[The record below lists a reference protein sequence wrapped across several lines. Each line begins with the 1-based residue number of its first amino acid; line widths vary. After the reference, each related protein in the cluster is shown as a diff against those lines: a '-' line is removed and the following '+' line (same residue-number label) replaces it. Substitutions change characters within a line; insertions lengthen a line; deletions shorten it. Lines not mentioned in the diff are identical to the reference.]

1 MERPKNAGLFT
12 PFPPRIEFSHNS
24 CSSRSGQERTAHCF
38 CFLRGRD
45 LKERRV
51 AYLRPISP
59 SGSGSASCRAV
70 RGRLPLARDLTYGSF
85 LPGRDQPDS
94 SGMGGRVGER
104 DLGGRRDRRRRVRP
118 FPQSQ
123 RGGVAWAQVKP
134 TPTYPGN
141 FRCRDSLREAG
152 VAPRWPAGRPLPPA
166 LRVRAQPP
174 GFFPGDPRPVW
185 RARGLPAAPAS
196 AADGGGR
203 RRPGRR

>member
-1 MERPKNAGLFT
+1 MERPQNASSFT
-12 PFPPRIEFSHNS
+12 PFPPAIEFSHNL
-24 CSSRSGQERTAHCF
+24 CSSRRGQEWTAYCF

-51 AYLRPISP
+51 AYLPPIFRCRSC
-59 SGSGSASCRAV
+59 SASCRAV
-70 RGRLPLARDLTYGSF
+70 RGRLPLALDLTYWSF
-85 LPGRDQPDS
+85 LPGWDQPDS

-104 DLGGRRDRRRRVRP
+104 DLAGRRDRRRRVLP
-118 FPQSQ
+118 FPPSQ

-152 VAPRWPAGRPLPPA
+152 AALVWPARRPLPPA
-166 LRVRAQPP
+166 LRLRAQPR

-185 RARGLPAAPAS
+185 RARGLQAVPAS
-196 AADGGGR
+196 AADGGGW